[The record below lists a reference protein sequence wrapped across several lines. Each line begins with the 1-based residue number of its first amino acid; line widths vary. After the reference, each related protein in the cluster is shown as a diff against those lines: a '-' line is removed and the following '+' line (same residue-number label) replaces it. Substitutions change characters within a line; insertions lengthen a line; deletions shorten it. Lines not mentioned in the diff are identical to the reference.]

1 MNKITIQGRIT
12 KDIELGHSQSGNAY
26 ARFSVAV
33 DRRIRKDEER
43 KTDFFDCVAFGKT
56 AEFIEQYFHKGDGIL
71 INGRMESN
79 QWKDKD
85 GNNRLSWSVSIDDVE
100 FPLGKKNGG
109 DSNSTPESNN
119 RPAYTG
125 TSVADAVNAR
135 NAAAPTLPK
144 TVTSN
149 GDAPQA
155 HYPTQQS
162 WEEMNAESDL
172 PF

>member
-12 KDIELGHSQSGNAY
+12 KDVELGHSQSGNAY
-26 ARFSVAV
+26 VRFSVAV
-33 DRRIRKDEER
+33 DRRTRKDEEK
-43 KTDFFDCVAFGKT
+43 KTDFFDCVGFGKT

-100 FPLGKKNGG
+100 FPLGRKNGENNTASSA
-109 DSNSTPESNN
+109 SNTSSN
-119 RPAYTG
+119 RPAYTAA
-125 TSVADAVNAR
+125 SVSEQMSAR
-135 NAAAPTLPK
+135 NTQAAYQA
-144 TVTSN
+144 
-149 GDAPQA
+149 APQA
-155 HYPTQQS
+155 YTPQAQQR
-162 WEEMNAESDL
+162 WEETNEAENDL

>member
-12 KDIELGHSQSGNAY
+12 KDVELGHSQSGNAY

-33 DRRIRKDEER
+33 DRRTRKDEER
-43 KTDFFDCVAFGKT
+43 KTDFFDCVGFGKT

-79 QWKDKD
+79 QWTDKD
-85 GNNRLSWSVSIDDVE
+85 GNKRLSWALSIDDVE
-100 FPLGKKNGG
+100 FPL
-109 DSNSTPESNN
+109 SRRNSSESTESE
-119 RPAYTG
+119 RPSYTG

-135 NAAAPTLPK
+135 NTAAPTLPK
-144 TVTSN
+144 TVSSTGN
-149 GDAPQA
+149 APQA
-155 HYPTQQS
+155 HYQAQTT
-162 WEEMNAESDL
+162 WEEANDESDL